1 MTGFFISFPYIYIME
16 KDLYLQQIDYF
27 KGAQVLHYFE
37 FIEPQE
43 VKDAYF
49 TAHEIHAI
57 VICDY
62 EGEETMLF
70 YLDDGLEVAL
80 EFEFLTPGLA
90 KEKTATDFSGIDIQ
104 WKNK

>member
-1 MTGFFISFPYIYIME
+1 ME

-27 KGAQVLHYFE
+27 KGAQVLHSFE

-43 VKDAYF
+43 VKDEYF
-49 TAHEIHAI
+49 AVHEIHAI

-80 EFEFLTPGLA
+80 EFEFLIPKQA
-90 KEKTATDFSGIDIQ
+90 KEKTSEDFHGMDIQ
-104 WKNK
+104 WKNR

>member
-1 MTGFFISFPYIYIME
+1 ME
-16 KDLYLQQIDYF
+16 KDLYLDQIDYF

-37 FIEPQE
+37 FVEPQE
-43 VKDAYF
+43 VKDDYF
-49 TAHEIHAI
+49 DVHEIHAI

-80 EFEFLTPGLA
+80 EFEFMIPKQA
-90 KEKTATDFSGIDIQ
+90 KEKTAEDFSGMDIQ
-104 WKNK
+104 WKNR